1 MKTISIERRKKSL
14 RVEAHRALRPSHYLI
29 EPLLYG
35 PGWRLRFVG
44 QYADNGQ
51 FIELG
56 GGVFGAADKEDELEA
71 YRAARRRGEN
81 WVGTHHFVAEERK
94 FKGFPRR
101 IEQAVDEELRH
112 IEGIR
117 SEEYRLGMLD
127 FLSAQAEGTWSP
139 YRFPDGT
146 AERDA
151 YYAGKEHARRR
162 WIELQ
167 VQNPV
172 PLSPLERLEK
182 LKQPHA
188 KRKGK

>member
-1 MKTISIERRKKSL
+1 MSP

-71 YRAARRRGEN
+71 YRAARRRGEH

-94 FKGFPRR
+94 FKGFPQR
-101 IEQAVDEELRH
+101 IEQAVDEELRW

-127 FLSAQAEGTWSP
+127 FLSSQADGTWSP

-167 VQNPV
+167 FQNP
-172 PLSPLERLEK
+172 STLERLQTG
-182 LKQPHA
+182 KQA
-188 KRKGK
+188 RAKGKGK